1 MCIRDRCSGV
11 AKEFKG
17 KDVEKGIAV
26 PTCISVNN
34 CVGHFSPL
42 SDCTQEVK
50 EGDMVKIDMG
60 CHLDG
65 FTVQAAH
72 TVVVQS
78 DSSAPVTGRAGDV
91 MQATSACYEAAA
103 RLIKPGKKISD
114 VAPVLAKIAES
125 YGCNLVE
132 GVMSHQM
139 QRFIID
145 AGKVVLNRPN
155 PDQRVDDEEFEEG
168 EVYAIDIIMSTGD
181 GTPKMVDEKETTVY
195 KRSLDTQYQ
204 LKIKAARELFA
215 EINKKYPTML
225 FSLRGIEDGG
235 SGRTRLGLADCLAHG
250 LLQAYPVTYEKS
262 DDLVAQMKG
271 TFLLMPNGSDRI
283 TQAPLQTLQSDKTL
297 DDEDIKALLS
307 TSLKKKK
314 GKKAKKA
321 AAAAAASS

>member
-1 MCIRDRCSGV
+1 MS
-11 AKEFKG
+11 KEFKG
-17 KDVEKGIAV
+17 KDIEKGIAV

-42 SDCTQEVK
+42 SDCTQELK

-60 CHLDG
+60 CHFDG
-65 FTVQAAH
+65 YTVQAAH
-72 TVVVQS
+72 TVVVQTDAS
-78 DSSAPVTGRAGDV
+78 VPVSGRAADV
-91 MQATSACYEAAA
+91 MQAASMCYEAAA
-103 RLIKPGKKISD
+103 RLIKPGKKVSE
-114 VAPVLAKIAES
+114 VAPVLNTIAEA

-155 PDQRVDDEEFEEG
+155 PDQKVEDEEFQEG
-168 EVYAIDIIMSTGD
+168 EVYAIDIIISTGD
-181 GTPKMVDEKETTVY
+181 GKPKMVDEKETTVY
-195 KRSLDTQYQ
+195 KRSLDMQYQ

-215 EINKKYPTML
+215 EITKKYPTML

-235 SGRTRLGLADCLAHG
+235 AGRTRLGLADCIAHG
-250 LLQAYPVTYEKS
+250 LLQAFPVTYEKS

-283 TQAPLQTLQSDKTL
+283 TQASLQNLQSDKSL
-297 DDEDIKALLS
+297 EDEEIKALLS

-314 GKKAKKA
+314 GKKAAKA
-321 AAAAAASS
+321 AAKAASA